1 MIHGFMMHMVCT
13 FLGTMGYAVLF
24 NVPRRFY
31 LSCGFTG
38 MAGWL
43 LYHIIVSHTFS
54 AAFASF
60 LGTMFVVFLSRVLSI
75 RKKCPITIFLVAGI
89 LPLVP
94 GAGIYHT
101 VYYLVTNQL
110 AEASL
115 RGMESVKVAF
125 AIVLG
130 IVFMLAV
137 PGKVFQTVSGFR
149 HVPSRKGMKKKE
161 ILEQAVR
168 GRFR

>member
-1 MIHGFMMHMVCT
+1 MHGIMMHMVCP

-31 LSCGFTG
+31 LSCGLTG
-38 MAGWL
+38 MAGWIV
-43 LYHIIVSHTFS
+43 YHILVSQTLS

-75 RKKCPITIFLVAGI
+75 RKKCPITVFLVAGI

-101 VYYLVTNQL
+101 VYYLVTDQL
-110 AEASL
+110 AKASL

-130 IVFMLAV
+130 IVFVLAV
-137 PGKVFQTVSGFR
+137 PGKVFQSVSNFR
-149 HVPSRKGMKKKE
+149 SEAPERFRKKARAQMKRNVRKG
-161 ILEQAVR
+161 
-168 GRFR
+168 

>member
-1 MIHGFMMHMVCT
+1 MIHGFAMNVICP
-13 FLGTMGYAVLF
+13 FLGTVGYALLF
-24 NVPRRFY
+24 NVPKRFY

-43 LYHIIVSHTFS
+43 VYQAIVSRTLS
-54 AAFASF
+54 APSASF
-60 LGTMFVVFLSRVLSI
+60 LGTMAVVFLSRVLSVE
-75 RKKCPITIFLVAGI
+75 KKCPITVFLVAGI

-94 GAGIYHT
+94 GAGIYYT

-110 AEASL
+110 AEASR

-130 IVFMLAV
+130 IVLILAV
-137 PGKVFQTVSGFR
+137 PGELFQRMVGLRRKV
-149 HVPSRKGMKKKE
+149 RKG
-161 ILEQAVR
+161 
-168 GRFR
+168 

>member
-1 MIHGFMMHMVCT
+1 MIHGFMMHMVCP
-13 FLGTMGYAVLF
+13 FLGTM
-24 NVPRRFY
+24 VPRRFY

>member
-1 MIHGFMMHMVCT
+1 MHVICP

-24 NVPRRFY
+24 NVPKRFY

-43 LYHIIVSHTFS
+43 VYHAIVSQTFS
-54 AAFASF
+54 AALASF
-60 LGTMFVVFLSRVLSI
+60 LGTMAVVFLSRVLSV
-75 RKKCPITIFLVAGI
+75 RKKCPITIFLVSGI

-94 GAGIYHT
+94 GAGIYYT

-110 AEASL
+110 AQASR

-130 IVFMLAV
+130 IVFVLAV
-137 PGKVFQTVSGFR
+137 PGTVFQSLAVRQRRT
-149 HVPSRKGMKKKE
+149 RKG
-161 ILEQAVR
+161 
-168 GRFR
+168 

>member
-1 MIHGFMMHMVCT
+1 MIYEFIMHVICP

-24 NVPRRFY
+24 HVPKRFY

-43 LYHIIVSHTFS
+43 VYNSIVSHTFS

-60 LGTMFVVFLSRVLSI
+60 LGTMAVVFLSRVLSV
-75 RKKCPITIFLVAGI
+75 RKKCPLTIFLVSGI

-94 GAGIYHT
+94 GAGIYYT

-110 AEASL
+110 AEASR

-130 IVFMLAV
+130 IVFVLAV
-137 PGKVFQTVSGFR
+137 PGTVFQSLAVGQR
-149 HVPSRKGMKKKE
+149 RSRKG
-161 ILEQAVR
+161 
-168 GRFR
+168 

>member
-1 MIHGFMMHMVCT
+1 MIHGFIMHMVCP
-13 FLGTMGYAVLF
+13 FLGTVGYAVLF
-24 NVPRRFY
+24 NVPKRFY
-31 LSCGFTG
+31 LSCGLTG

-43 LYHIIVSHTFS
+43 VYHVIAGQALS

-60 LGTMFVVFLSRVLSI
+60 LGTIAVVLLSRVLSVE
-75 RKKCPITIFLVAGI
+75 KKCPITVFLVAGI

-94 GAGIYHT
+94 GAGIYYT

-110 AEASL
+110 AEASR

-130 IVFMLAV
+130 IVFILAV
-137 PGKVFQTVSGFR
+137 PGELFQRMAKWRRKV
-149 HVPSRKGMKKKE
+149 RKG
-161 ILEQAVR
+161 
-168 GRFR
+168 

>member
-1 MIHGFMMHMVCT
+1 MIHGFMMHMACP
-13 FLGTMGYAVLF
+13 FLGTIGYAVLF
-24 NVPRRFY
+24 NVPKRFY

-38 MAGWL
+38 MAGWIV
-43 LYHIIVSHTFS
+43 YQIIVSRTFS

-60 LGTMFVVFLSRVLSI
+60 LGTMAVVFLSRVLSI
-75 RKKCPITIFLVAGI
+75 RKKCPITVFLVAGI

-101 VYYLVTNQL
+101 VYYFVSNQL

-125 AIVLG
+125 SIVLG
-130 IVFMLAV
+130 IVFALAV
-137 PGKVFQTVSGFR
+137 PGKVFQALSRFR
-149 HVPSRKGMKKKE
+149 LPDGVRKKE
-161 ILEQAVR
+161 GAFEQFVR

>member
-1 MIHGFMMHMVCT
+1 MIHEFIMHVICP

-24 NVPRRFY
+24 NVPKRFY

-43 LYHIIVSHTFS
+43 VYHAIVSQTFS
-54 AAFASF
+54 AALASF
-60 LGTMFVVFLSRVLSI
+60 LGTMAVVFLSRVLSV
-75 RKKCPITIFLVAGI
+75 RKKCPITIFLVSGI

-94 GAGIYHT
+94 GAGIYYT

-110 AEASL
+110 AQASR

-130 IVFMLAV
+130 IVFVLAV
-137 PGKVFQTVSGFR
+137 PGTVFQSLAVRQRRT
-149 HVPSRKGMKKKE
+149 RKG
-161 ILEQAVR
+161 
-168 GRFR
+168 

>member
-1 MIHGFMMHMVCT
+1 MIHGFMMHMVCP

-60 LGTMFVVFLSRVLSI
+60 LGTMFVVFLSRV
-75 RKKCPITIFLVAGI
+75 

>member
-1 MIHGFMMHMVCT
+1 MIYEFIMHVICP

-24 NVPRRFY
+24 HVPKRFY

-43 LYHIIVSHTFS
+43 VYHAIVSQTFS
-54 AAFASF
+54 AALASF
-60 LGTMFVVFLSRVLSI
+60 LGTMAVVFLSRVLSV
-75 RKKCPITIFLVAGI
+75 RKKCPITIFLVSGI

-94 GAGIYHT
+94 GAGIYYT

-110 AEASL
+110 AQASR

-130 IVFMLAV
+130 IVFVLAV
-137 PGKVFQTVSGFR
+137 PGTVFQSLAVRQRRT
-149 HVPSRKGMKKKE
+149 RKG
-161 ILEQAVR
+161 
-168 GRFR
+168 

>member
-1 MIHGFMMHMVCT
+1 MHIICP
-13 FLGTMGYAVLF
+13 FLGTIGYAVLF
-24 NVPRRFY
+24 NVPKRFY

-43 LYHIIVSHTFS
+43 VYRTIISRTFS
-54 AAFASF
+54 AALASF
-60 LGTMFVVFLSRVLSI
+60 LGTMAVVFLSRVLSV
-75 RKKCPITIFLVAGI
+75 RKKCPITIFLVSGI

-94 GAGIYHT
+94 GAGIYYT

-110 AEASL
+110 AQASR

-130 IVFMLAV
+130 IVFVLAV
-137 PGKVFQTVSGFR
+137 PGTVFQSLAVRQRRT
-149 HVPSRKGMKKKE
+149 RKG
-161 ILEQAVR
+161 
-168 GRFR
+168 